1 MKKIDTSTIEGYA
14 DMTLEEKVAVLE
26 AFTYDDHSSDLERYK
41 NAASKAN
48 SEAAEWRKKHNALL
62 SEDEAKKLAEEEE
75 INTLKQQ
82 VAEFKKEKLVAE
94 HKAHYVSLGYD
105 EDLASETAQ
114 ALVDNDTDKVF
125 ANQKR
130 FLETHDKK
138 YKAQLMGENSTP
150 PAGQSGDPMKKDYS
164 ALIEDAY
171 KSGNI
176 DAAAYYTRIQ
186 QMENKT

>member
-14 DMTLEEKVAVLE
+14 DMTLEEKVAALE
-26 AFTYDDHSSDLERYK
+26 AFEYEDNLSEIERYK

-105 EDLASETAQ
+105 EDLAGETAL

-150 PAGQSGDPMKKDYS
+150 PAGQSGDPIKKDYS